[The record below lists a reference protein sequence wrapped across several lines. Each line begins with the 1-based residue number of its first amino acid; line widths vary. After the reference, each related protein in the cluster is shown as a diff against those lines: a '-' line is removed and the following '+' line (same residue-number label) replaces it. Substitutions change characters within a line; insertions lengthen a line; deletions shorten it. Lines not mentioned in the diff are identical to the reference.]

1 MRKAFLLTCLIL
13 GGMSPAAAQLM
24 LPGTPPIAAA
34 PAPGLPPRSIPPH
47 ADRAFNQLRSEII
60 DLRHQ
65 ALALQASDGGRLT
78 NEHRD
83 TIQTRIDAAYRRYH
97 FAQANG
103 GSAYSSRTRGM
114 RRP

>member
-1 MRKAFLLTCLIL
+1 MRKAFLLTGLVL
-13 GGMSPAAAQLM
+13 GCVSPAAAQLM
-24 LPGTPPIAAA
+24 LPGSPPIAAA
-34 PAPGLPPRSIPPH
+34 PAPGLPQRSIPPH
-47 ADRAFNQLRSEII
+47 GDRAFNQLRSEII
-60 DLRHQ
+60 DLREQ
-65 ALALQASDGGRLT
+65 ALALQASDGGTLT

-103 GSAYSSRTRGM
+103 GSAYPLRIRGT